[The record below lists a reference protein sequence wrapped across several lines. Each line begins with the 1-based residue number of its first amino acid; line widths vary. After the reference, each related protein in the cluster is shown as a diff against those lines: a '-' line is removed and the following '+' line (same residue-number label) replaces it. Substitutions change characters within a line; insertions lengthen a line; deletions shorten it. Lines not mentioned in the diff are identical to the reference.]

1 MSDRAYENVWA
12 MCNNTLRILMFACI
26 AVYSQKWW
34 VVLFSILFLTTVRTE
49 KVAGNQ
55 AIKED

>member
-34 VVLFSILFLTTVRTE
+34 VVLFSALFLTTVRKE
-49 KVAGNQ
+49 KMGDNQ
-55 AIKED
+55 VVKED